1 MRDQLKTKT
10 EKNSNKSIFL
20 KDYNV
25 PSSDMKDVTQRKCKS
40 FDIGECVTLFELNNM
55 ELNGQVGVLKLPI
68 EPPDR
73 QDIPLY
79 SPPLQWF

>member
-1 MRDQLKTKT
+1 
-10 EKNSNKSIFL
+10 
-20 KDYNV
+20 
-25 PSSDMKDVTQRKCKS
+25 MKDATQRKCKY
-40 FDIGECVTLFELNNM
+40 FDIGEYVTLFELNNM

-68 EPPDR
+68 EPSDR